1 MSRPPPRPFF
11 RPRPRS
17 RSPQDERDERRP
29 RGPVGINWT
38 GCADP
43 PSTPTPS
50 NVRPRTPSPTPDD
63 YREYRKRQEQ
73 AQRRQLQASQQRIL
87 KAMDV
92 EHNWHRE
99 QLAKAQSN
107 ELDELLSIM
116 KKNDAEFVLQQIML
130 NEMFEENPPPKEVVK
145 EDMKKRNTIHL

>member
-29 RGPVGINWT
+29 RGSVGIDWT

-43 PSTPTPS
+43 PSTPS
-50 NVRPRTPSPTPDD
+50 HVRPRTPSPTPDD

-116 KKNDAEFVLQQIML
+116 KRDDAEFVLQQIEL